1 MDEWAAIFAIDR
13 GGDGL
18 ATGKLFGTYGW
29 LRFGGVLAC
38 RFAVSTMIVRDND
51 LGMTFEQCQ
60 GLYPN
65 VGYNRRIGGKANRTP
80 EGRPV
85 LGRKGIGE
93 LAGFGIS
100 NLLEV
105 DTTSRKTGERTVFQL
120 KLDDLRSGDYINTKA
135 REILIITREQRS
147 ANGTKNSRTIIT
159 LKGLTVSRISKKHRF
174 AESMA
179 RRFLI
184 NQVADAFK
192 IKINGSPL
200 PEDNALSGVEFPRDY
215 KEGEKPKGLKI
226 VKGIGYEKIDD
237 DEIEWRIKFMKD
249 PISTE
254 ELRGVSVFCG
264 IKVAQT
270 SFFFN
275 LSGGL
280 RGQHGQQYV
289 SGQVRA
295 DYLDR
300 LTTDVITTERQR
312 INWEIQECKDLE
324 KWGQER
330 VKSLLAIWQECRA
343 APRLKWIEDRTASFS
358 PMLERL
364 KSTERRTLSS
374 VLKKVAMIETLS
386 EQQCRG
392 VLEGILKAWDRGH
405 LRDLIEGISD
415 VDVLDEKELLKLLA
429 EEQVLTALNVAE
441 VVGTKLGII
450 RVLREGIEKEALE
463 NKLRNHIAENPWL
476 LSPEWET
483 FKKETTIKNIMDG
496 AAVTS
501 KLCCKGEERKRVD
514 LALSS
519 GEQLLIVEFMRPGVT
534 VDHEHINQYQAYIDI
549 LRSDI
554 ERNTGLGF
562 KRVSGLLVAD
572 KLHRKDG
579 MNETLKRL
587 DKLGMN
593 ALEWAGL
600 LLRAEAKWKEFSKIL
615 ISRAPDDE
623 RLVCA

>member
-1 MDEWAAIFAIDR
+1 M
-13 GGDGL
+13 
-18 ATGKLFGTYGW
+18 
-29 LRFGGVLAC
+29 
-38 RFAVSTMIVRDND
+38 
-51 LGMTFEQCQ
+51 
-60 GLYPN
+60 
-65 VGYNRRIGGKANRTP
+65 
-80 EGRPV
+80 
-85 LGRKGIGE
+85 GRKGIGK
-93 LAGFGIS
+93 LAGFGIAK
-100 NLLEV
+100 LLEV
-105 DTTSRKTGERTVFQL
+105 NTTSRETREKTVFQL
-120 KLDDLRSGDYINTKA
+120 NLDELRGSKYVDTRDK
-135 REILIITREQRS
+135 EIPIITREQRS
-147 ANGTKNSRTIIT
+147 ANGTKNSGTIIT
-159 LKGLTVSRISKKHRF
+159 LKDLTLNRTPNKRLF

-192 IKINGSPL
+192 IEINGSPL
-200 PEDNALSGVEFPRDY
+200 PEDNALSGVEFDFPRDY
-215 KEGEKPKGLKI
+215 KEEEKPEGLKI
-226 VKGIGYEKIDD
+226 VNDIGYEKIDD
-237 DEIEWRIKFMKD
+237 NEIEWRIKFTKKT
-249 PISTE
+249 IGTG

-300 LTTDVITTERQR
+300 LETDVITTERQR
-312 INWEIQECKDLE
+312 INWEIQGCKGLE

-343 APRLKWIEDRTASFS
+343 AKRLKQIEDRTASFS

-364 KSTERRTLSS
+364 KSAERRTLSS
-374 VLKKVAMIETLS
+374 VPRKVVMIETLS

-405 LRDLIEGISD
+405 LRDLIEGISE

-429 EEQVLTALNVAE
+429 EERVLTALNVAE
-441 VVGTKLGII
+441 VVGTKLKII
-450 RVLREGIEKEALE
+450 CVLKEEIEKEALE

-483 FKKETTIKNIMDG
+483 FKKETNIKGIIDG
-496 AAVTS
+496 AVGKS
-501 KLCCKGEERKRVD
+501 KLYSRDEERKRVD
-514 LALSS
+514 LALAS

-534 VDHEHINQYQAYIDI
+534 ADREHIDRYRRYIEI
-549 LRSDI
+549 LRSRI
-554 ERNTGLGF
+554 ERNTELGF

-579 MNETLKRL
+579 MDETLKGLHKL
-587 DKLGMN
+587 DMN
-593 ALEWAGL
+593 ALEWTSL
-600 LLRAEAKWKEFSKIL
+600 LLRAEAQWKEFYEIM
-615 ISRAPDDE
+615 ISRAPDDD
-623 RLVCA
+623 RLSALRTRVPLDSPDVDDVTENAGE

>member
-1 MDEWAAIFAIDR
+1 MS
-13 GGDGL
+13 
-18 ATGKLFGTYGW
+18 GT
-29 LRFGGVLAC
+29 
-38 RFAVSTMIVRDND
+38 S
-51 LGMTFEQCQ
+51 
-60 GLYPN
+60 
-65 VGYNRRIGGKANRTP
+65 RIGEKASRTP
-80 EGRPV
+80 KGRPV
-85 LGRKGIGE
+85 LGRKGIGK
-93 LAGFGIS
+93 LAGFGIAK
-100 NLLEV
+100 LLKV
-105 DTTSRKTGERTVFQL
+105 DTTSRETGERTVFQL
-120 KLDDLRSGDYINTKA
+120 NLDDLRSGDYINTEAK
-135 REILIITREQRS
+135 EIPIITRGQRS
-147 ANGTKNSRTIIT
+147 ANGTKNSGTIIT
-159 LKGLTVSRISKKHRF
+159 LKGLILNRTPNKRLF

-179 RRFLI
+179 RRFLL
-184 NQVADAFK
+184 NQVADEFK
-192 IKINGSPL
+192 IEINGSPF

-215 KEGEKPKGLKI
+215 KEGEKPEGLKI
-226 VKGIGYEKIDD
+226 RHDMGYEKIDD

-300 LTTDVITTERQR
+300 LETDVITTERQR
-312 INWEIQECKDLE
+312 INWEIQGCKGLE

-330 VKSLLAIWQECRA
+330 VKSLLAIWQERRA

-358 PMLERL
+358 PILKRL

-501 KLCCKGEERKRVD
+501 KLCCKGEERKQVD
-514 LALSS
+514 LALRS

-534 VDHEHINQYQAYIDI
+534 ADREQIDRYRRYIEI
-549 LRSDI
+549 LRSRIKRCGAQLYLRRSAQI
-554 ERNTGLGF
+554 E
-562 KRVSGLLVAD
+562 
-572 KLHRKDG
+572 
-579 MNETLKRL
+579 
-587 DKLGMN
+587 
-593 ALEWAGL
+593 
-600 LLRAEAKWKEFSKIL
+600 LRATCAAMATASCA
-615 ISRAPDDE
+615 SE
-623 RLVCA
+623 RVCECRS